1 MLAFTSVYFLGSSL
15 FNGLR
20 PIGVKNFSLSRA
32 HSLGIIL
39 PPLYRAVV
47 LALRS
52 PRLDITIVTINTEFI
67 HMQSSVRQNL
77 CRPNPI
83 SNFKNPRFRNIPFA
97 RTVPVVSIH
106 SISCE
111 ISSYPA
117 VAPTYCLTSNIIASY
132 RPTSISTKIGYG
144 KRLSSNTCDTQ

>member
-1 MLAFTSVYFLGSSL
+1 MADCNKKFLPFSHPLLGDHFTSSVSKQL
-15 FNGLR
+15 
-20 PIGVKNFSLSRA
+20 
-32 HSLGIIL
+32 
-39 PPLYRAVV
+39 V
-47 LALRS
+47 LALCS

-97 RTVPVVSIH
+97 RMVPVVSIH
-106 SISCE
+106 SVSCE

-132 RPTSISTKIGYG
+132 RSTSISTKIGYG
-144 KRLSSNTCDTQ
+144 KRLSSNTRDTQ

>member
-1 MLAFTSVYFLGSSL
+1 MLAFSSVYFLESSL

-20 PIGVKNFSLSRA
+20 PMEKISPFS
-32 HSLGIIL
+32 H
-39 PPLYRAVV
+39 PLLRDHFTSFVSAVS